1 MLLQRIILALWA
13 AAVLIATGQPA
24 AADETEVARGA
35 YLVRA
40 GGCMACHTVPK
51 GGQPFAGG
59 RAMATPFGTFYTPNI
74 TPDPDTGIGKW
85 SDADFLRAL
94 REGVSPAGEHYFPV
108 FPYTSYTRM
117 TRADALAIK
126 AYLFS
131 LTPVVAPHKA
141 HEVAFPFSWRALQ
154 AGWKQLFFRPG
165 EFRPRP
171 SRDERVNRGAY
182 LVRALGHCGE
192 CHTPR
197 SPLGGALIGLDL
209 AGTRDGPDGEK
220 VPNIT
225 PDRDTGVGTWS
236 AEEIAEVLASGTL
249 PDFDNVQGSMAEVV
263 DDGTSHLTD
272 EDRLAI
278 ATYLLSLPP
287 VRHGNPVSN

>member
-1 MLLQRIILALWA
+1 MLFQRIIRAFWALAL
-13 AAVLIATGQPA
+13 LIIAGQPA
-24 AADETEVARGA
+24 AADEAAVARGA

-40 GGCMACHTVPK
+40 GGCVACHTTPK

-74 TPDPDTGIGKW
+74 TPDPDTGIGNW

-94 REGVSPAGEHYFPV
+94 RDGVSPAGEHYFPV
-108 FPYTSYTRM
+108 FPYTSYTQM
-117 TRADALAIK
+117 TQADALAIK

-131 LTPVVAPHKA
+131 LPPVIAPRKA
-141 HEVAFPFSWRALQ
+141 HAVGFPFSWRMLQ
-154 AGWKQLFFRPG
+154 TGWKLMFFRDG
-165 EFRPRP
+165 AFKPRP
-171 SRDERVNRGAY
+171 GRDQMVNRGAY
-182 LVRALGHCGE
+182 LVRGLGHCGE

-197 SPLGGALIGLDL
+197 SPLGGALIGLAL
-209 AGTRDGPDGEK
+209 AGTKDGPDGEK

-225 PDRDTGVGTWS
+225 PDRETGIGKWS
-236 AEEIAEVLASGTL
+236 AAEIAELLKSGTK